1 MRTVTIEKT
10 FGKIEEFDA
19 ETQEKIF
26 DNFRKSQNF
35 VYYMYDETETE
46 IDCVKNWI
54 KEAETDFEINQISIC
69 EDYGWNVA
77 ISGYSKDNEKFL
89 GYCLQNY
96 SGSDE
101 KLLIRFIS
109 DCDFYIDLSF
119 RNHHSLYQEIDCNF
133 PDIIFSHSQKVEKRV
148 SKIEDFILNMA
159 DQYVRDML
167 HKYENAMAE
176 SVEYYESDENLL
188 EYFSINEYEID
199 TETLEIA

>member
-1 MRTVTIEKT
+1 MRTVTTEKT

-26 DNFRKSQNF
+26 DNFRNSQNF

-54 KEAETDFEINQISIC
+54 KEAETDFEIKQISIC

-101 KLLIRFIS
+101 KLLIRTLI
-109 DCDFYIDLSF
+109 DCDFYIELSI
-119 RNHHSLYQEIDCNF
+119 RNRISVFQEIDCHF
-133 PDIIFSHSQKVEKRV
+133 PDLTYGNNRKFNERV
-148 SKIEDFILNMA
+148 DKIEKFILNMA
-159 DQYVRDML
+159 DQYVRDIL

-176 SVEYYESDENLL
+176 SVEYYESDDNLL
-188 EYFSINEYEID
+188 EFFSINEYEID

>member
-26 DNFRKSQNF
+26 DNFRQSQSF
-35 VYYMYDETETE
+35 TWYMQDEISLE
-46 IDCVKNWI
+46 IECMKDWI
-54 KEAETDFEINQISIC
+54 KTEEIDFEIKQISIC

-119 RNHHSLYQEIDCNF
+119 RNHYSLHQEIDCNF
-133 PDIIFSHSQKVEKRV
+133 PDIIFSHNKKVEKRV

-159 DQYVRDML
+159 DQYVRDIL

-176 SVEYYESDENLL
+176 SVEHYESDENLL
-188 EYFSINEYEID
+188 EFFSANEYEFD